1 MIIRSRYQKPR
12 SETAIETDRNL
23 EIDPSGLSQPI
34 SIINICPGRNS
45 SVIRHLALIWS
56 EYLQWWTSSSLWP
69 SAPLSIPKH
78 GLPVCS
84 INTSI
89 VINVRNYRN
98 GLISPATRN
107 YLINVTV
114 LRSRLRQHFE
124 EGNIPLVPRM
134 HAMQYRG
141 KMLTKRWQRFCA
153 RSTKFFP
160 FISYRSKLSSRD
172 PILRRIQQQRK
183 RGWEMVLGRI
193 S

>member
-1 MIIRSRYQKPR
+1 M
-12 SETAIETDRNL
+12 
-23 EIDPSGLSQPI
+23 
-34 SIINICPGRNS
+34 
-45 SVIRHLALIWS
+45 
-56 EYLQWWTSSSLWP
+56 
-69 SAPLSIPKH
+69 
-78 GLPVCS
+78 CS

-183 RGWEMVLGRI
+183 RGWEMILGRI
-193 S
+193 SGTESEFDIGAGRSTERN